1 MPSPSNRCLICC
13 RCCRVKQC
21 PMTSSVLRI
30 RRWKRSRSR
39 AISSQTP
46 LRQACRAKA
55 HVCMIWTWI
64 TGEKC
69 TFLDR
74 GLTSRFN
81 IGVVVHVCLV
91 IRCESCGSLHRVWFF
106 LLLVW
111 SVFKFTDPSIF
122 CMKIW
127 NCYYVSHWPSHSVWL
142 VCLAPYWWNV
152 RLFQFVT
159 AIKGCWICSSG
170 RSISFETFHRS
181 SRSVWLYL
189 CTFKCLL
196 TCNVEKPL
204 GSSYPYC

>member
-1 MPSPSNRCLICC
+1 
-13 RCCRVKQC
+13 
-21 PMTSSVLRI
+21 MTSSVLRI

-91 IRCESCGSLHRVWFF
+91 IRCESCGSLHHVWFFFF

-127 NCYYVSHWPSHSVWL
+127 NCYYVSHWPSHSKWQTLIILLKRRHAHSREASPGVQPSSCMLCLCVWKKTL
-142 VCLAPYWWNV
+142 YDTKC
-152 RLFQFVT
+152 F
-159 AIKGCWICSSG
+159 I
-170 RSISFETFHRS
+170 S
-181 SRSVWLYL
+181 SRPSV
-189 CTFKCLL
+189 
-196 TCNVEKPL
+196 
-204 GSSYPYC
+204 